1 MIHRLTILANLCG
14 RPFEKYNLS
23 AIWHCWSPRRIKFL
37 CPWHLPSRRITVG
50 AAEWQTTT
58 DHHESIG
65 GEYSNV
71 YQNGLPSA
79 WITQPVGI
87 GHLLPM
93 IIYDQ
98 NNPFGQ
104 FRERTLKGWI
114 AAHSPSVRCE
124 DAYWSVCPSLR
135 KENSNQCLSFGRKCR
150 PRTRKKHAVSITEL
164 LLSRR

>member
-14 RPFEKYNLS
+14 RPFEKYHLS
-23 AIWHCWSPRRIKFL
+23 AIWHCWSPRRITL
-37 CPWHLPSRRITVG
+37 G

-71 YQNGLPSA
+71 YQNGLPFCMNHR
-79 WITQPVGI
+79 ITQPVGI

-104 FRERTLKGWI
+104 FRERTLKG
-114 AAHSPSVRCE
+114 
-124 DAYWSVCPSLR
+124 
-135 KENSNQCLSFGRKCR
+135 
-150 PRTRKKHAVSITEL
+150 
-164 LLSRR
+164 